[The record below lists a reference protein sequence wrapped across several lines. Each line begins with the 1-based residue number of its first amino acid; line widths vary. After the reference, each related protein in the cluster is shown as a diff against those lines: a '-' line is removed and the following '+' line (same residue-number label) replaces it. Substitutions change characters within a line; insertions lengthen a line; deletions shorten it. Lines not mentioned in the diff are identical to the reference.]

1 MQRFINNWSAVL
13 TAPATASA
21 AQLSVDPMMA
31 AKLVGLGAG
40 DFYELTLVEVDAS
53 GAEIEWEIV
62 TVTAAA
68 AGALTLAPRAGRA
81 WPQGAAISARLT
93 SAAMARL
100 LVDIQ
105 DLQARVAALEPPVD
119 AGGIALTSVIRA
131 DGDTNMH
138 GFSIQRSMG
147 GIAPAHASTIPGGP
161 AVADAYGELVEL
173 LWDDDASAGEYVL
186 VKIIDPSE
194 VGLGLPFTRMVIGT
208 TEFIVSE
215 ADGVD
220 IRVGTTSAWWDT
232 TINPLPAGA
241 HTVQFFAA

>member
-1 MQRFINNWSAVL
+1 MQRFVDNWSAVL
-13 TAPATASA
+13 LAPITSIATG
-21 AQLSVDPMMA
+21 LSIDPLQA

-40 DFYELTLVEVDAS
+40 DFYELTLVEVDAN
-53 GAEIEWEIV
+53 GAEIAWEIV

-119 AGGIALTSVIRA
+119 AGGIALTSVIRVTGA
-131 DGDTNMH
+131 TNLH
-138 GFSIQRSMG
+138 GFSIERSMG
-147 GIAPAHASTIPGGP
+147 GIAPAHASAIPGGP

-173 LWDDDASAGEYVL
+173 WWDDDASVGEYL
-186 VKIIDPSE
+186 FVKIAAPSE
-194 VGLGLPFTRMVIGT
+194 EGLPFTRMVIGT
-208 TEFIVSE
+208 TEFIVSA

-220 IRVGTTSAWWDT
+220 ISGGAASAWWNT
-232 TINPLPAGA
+232 TTNPLPAGA
-241 HTVQFFAA
+241 HTVQFFSA